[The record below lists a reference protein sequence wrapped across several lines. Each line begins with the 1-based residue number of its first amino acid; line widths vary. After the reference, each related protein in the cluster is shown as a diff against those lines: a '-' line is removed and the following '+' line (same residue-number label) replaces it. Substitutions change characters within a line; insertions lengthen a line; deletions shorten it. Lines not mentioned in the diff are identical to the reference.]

1 MRFYVAITDLDWFTY
16 LSALKPDEVNF
27 WQPSA
32 HGFRRLQ
39 PGEPLLF
46 KLHSPRNYIVG
57 GAFFSHYTELPLSF
71 AWDAF
76 GTKNGAQSLEE
87 MKARIWKYRSG
98 RPTPG
103 EEEVIGCIMLQQPL
117 FFAEP
122 EWIPT
127 SDRPM
132 QTVQGKSYDTAEQ
145 RGNEIWTEVQYRLA
159 TPVPSLDESV
169 ISATDKFGKPQIV
182 LPRLGQGAFR
192 VLVADNYARTCAV
205 TSSHILHILDAAHIR
220 PFTQGGTHS
229 PSNGLFLRQDV
240 HTLFDRGY
248 MTVTPDF
255 RLEVSRR
262 IKDEFN
268 NGAEY
273 YALHGKPIRLPKIEQ
288 FRPSADAL
296 LWHNEQ
302 VFRP

>member
-16 LSALKPDEVNF
+16 LSAQKPDEVNF

-32 HGFRRLQ
+32 HGFKRLR

-57 GAFFSHYTELPLSF
+57 GGFFSHYTELPLTF

-76 GTKNGAQSLEE
+76 GNKNGAQSLDE
-87 MKARIWKYRSG
+87 MRARVWKYRSG
-98 RPTPG
+98 KPAAG
-103 EEEVIGCIMLQQPL
+103 KEEVIGCIMLQQP
-117 FFAEP
+117 FFFP
-122 EWIPT
+122 ESDWIPA
-127 SDRPM
+127 SDWPM
-132 QTVQGKSYDTAEQ
+132 QAVQGKTYDTSEP
-145 RGNEIWTEVQYRLA
+145 RGDEIWTETQYRLSN
-159 TPVPSLDESV
+159 PVLLDESV
-169 ISATDKFGKPQIV
+169 VAATEKFGKPQVI

-192 VLVADNYARTCAV
+192 VLVADNYARSCAV
-205 TSSHILHILDAAHIR
+205 TSSHIFHILDAAHIR
-220 PFTQGGTHS
+220 PYAQGGTHS
-229 PSNGLFLRQDV
+229 PTNGLLLRQDV

-262 IKDEFN
+262 IKEEFN

-273 YALHGKPIRLPKIEQ
+273 YAIHGNQIRLPEIEQ
-288 FRPSADAL
+288 FRPSPEAL
-296 LWHNEQ
+296 AWHNET